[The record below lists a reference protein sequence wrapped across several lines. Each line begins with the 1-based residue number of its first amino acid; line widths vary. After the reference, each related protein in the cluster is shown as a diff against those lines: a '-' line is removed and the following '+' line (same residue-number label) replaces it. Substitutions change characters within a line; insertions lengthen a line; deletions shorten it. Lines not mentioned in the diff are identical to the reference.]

1 LLTRNVVRVP
11 VGRQREWSDR
21 LDLILVNPSA
31 GAGRAG
37 RAVSS
42 LRDFILKND
51 WEVELVVTADAADLA
66 QQARAAATRGHKRIL
81 VLGGDGTFRVLL
93 NALHDHRDVI
103 LGVIPA
109 GGGNDLASALGIPL
123 DTIQAAALCKTGE
136 PRLIDAV
143 RVRTAAGEERFY
155 AGGGGLGLDAEAA
168 FLAATFFRNW
178 KGRFRY
184 IAAALRAFQRFV
196 PLDVRVTMY
205 SQDWEG
211 PRVLEQNVL
220 LLGILNT
227 PSYGGGLRVT
237 PHAKLDDGSLD
248 LVAVAHLNAPE
259 VVALLP
265 VLMLSGNL
273 RTRRVQRFS
282 IQRAQIESNR
292 PAQFHGDGEI
302 LGMTPLE
309 VEVLPRFIRIL
320 APKKAAGRTQ

>member
-1 LLTRNVVRVP
+1 
-11 VGRQREWSDR
+11 

-37 RAVSS
+37 RAVQS

-51 WEVELVVTADAADLA
+51 WEAELLVTADAADLA
-66 QQARAAATRGHKRIL
+66 HQARAAAERGCRRIL
-81 VLGGDGTFRVLL
+81 VLGGDGTFQVLL
-93 NALHDHRDVI
+93 NALRDHRDVI

-109 GGGNDLASALGIPL
+109 GGGNDLASALGIPR
-123 DTIQAAALCKTGE
+123 DTIQAAALWKTGE
-136 PRLIDAV
+136 PRHIDAV
-143 RVRTAAGEERFY
+143 RVRTAAGEEHFY

-168 FLAATFFRNW
+168 FLAATSFRSW

-184 IAAALRAFQRFV
+184 IAAALRAFDGFV
-196 PLDVRVTMY
+196 PLNVRVTMY

-227 PSYGGGLRVT
+227 PSYGGGLRVA
-237 PHAKLDDGSLD
+237 PHARVDDGSLD
-248 LVAVAHLNAPE
+248 LVAVAHLSAAE

-265 VLMLSGNL
+265 ALVLSGEL

-282 IQRAQIESNR
+282 IQRALIESSR
-292 PAQFHGDGEI
+292 PARFHGDGEI
-302 LGMTPLE
+302 LGTTPLE
-309 VEVLPRFIRIL
+309 VEVLPRFIRVL
-320 APKKAAGRTQ
+320 APKQTTGRTL

>member
-1 LLTRNVVRVP
+1 VLCSHWP
-11 VGRQREWSDR
+11 PREWSDR

-31 GAGRAG
+31 GAGRAA
-37 RAVSS
+37 RAVPA
-42 LRDFILKND
+42 LRDFILKSE
-51 WEVELVVTADAADLA
+51 WEAELVVTADAADLA
-66 QQARAAATRGHKRIL
+66 QQARAAAARGYQRIL
-81 VLGGDGTFRVLL
+81 VLGGDGTFQVLL
-93 NALHDHRDVI
+93 NALSDCPDVI

-109 GGGNDLASALGIPL
+109 GGGNDLASALGIPRNP
-123 DTIQAAALCKTGE
+123 IRAAALWKAGE
-136 PRLIDAV
+136 PRFIDAV
-143 RVRTAAGEERFY
+143 RVRASADAQRFY

-168 FLAATFFRNW
+168 FLAATSFRNW

-184 IAAALRAFQRFV
+184 ITAALRAFQRFA
-196 PLDVRVTMY
+196 PLKVRVTMY

-237 PHAKLDDGSLD
+237 PHAKVDDGSLD
-248 LVAVAHLNAPE
+248 LVAVAHLSVPE

-265 VLMLSGNL
+265 ALALSGEL

-282 IQRAQIESNR
+282 IERAYIESNH

-320 APKKAAGRTQ
+320 APRHNAGRS